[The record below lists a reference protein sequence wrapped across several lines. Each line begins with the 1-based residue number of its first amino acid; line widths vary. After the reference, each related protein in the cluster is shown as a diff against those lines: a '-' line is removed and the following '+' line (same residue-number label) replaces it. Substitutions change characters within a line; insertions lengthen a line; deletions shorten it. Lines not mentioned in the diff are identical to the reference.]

1 MLDDRYG
8 NALTTSSTTA
18 RDAYVEG
25 VDHILAATYGATQ
38 AFTRAL
44 DADPEFAL
52 AEAGLARA
60 TALPFAPPGPPVNH
74 GGTRVRLFQT
84 RALR

>member
-8 NALTTSSTTA
+8 NALTTSSPTA

-44 DADPEFAL
+44 ARSRRMSPTP
-52 AEAGLARA
+52 RA
-60 TALPFAPPGPPVNH
+60 TLWRRKPAPTCSG
-74 GGTRVRLFQT
+74 
-84 RALR
+84 